1 MKQDIFQTQASFPFS
16 ISKLATA
23 NSPIITYKSMKM
35 NKGTASDRK
44 LLFASVASIRKTKLA
59 KKALNL

>member
-1 MKQDIFQTQASFPFS
+1 
-16 ISKLATA
+16 
-23 NSPIITYKSMKM
+23 M

-59 KKALNL
+59 QKARTCKKILGNIEIEVSVNYDSNT